1 MKRNSGP
8 IHTGGRSST
17 KDKQRKTNRIY
28 NISITVVIVLILIVG
43 ASILFSKDET
53 KQASTTIKE
62 DTPKQT
68 EESDTKTSEVKD
80 KDQDTASK
88 TDDSSTSEDQD
99 GTDAEQGTE
108 DPGQDDS
115 KVILGSEDENDENTE
130 TSDLAESVGT
140 PQTSKAEITNFDKGS
155 TNWAEMEQA
164 VAQGAGISTDN
175 MTILWLGNGG
185 APGKAVGTVSAKDTK
200 QVYRVNIEWVE
211 GSGWKPVNVE
221 KK

>member
-1 MKRNSGP
+1 MKKNSGP
-8 IHTGGRSST
+8 FHTGARSST

-53 KQASTTIKE
+53 KQASTTVKE

-68 EESDTKTSEVKD
+68 EKSDAKTSKAED
-80 KDQDTASK
+80 EDQDITSE
-88 TDDSSTSEDQD
+88 TDDSNAENQD
-99 GTDAEQGTE
+99 ETDEEQGIDE
-108 DPGQDDS
+108 NGQDDS
-115 KVILGSEDENDENTE
+115 TVILESEDENDENTE
-130 TSDLAESVGT
+130 TSDSPDSVETKQPSNAEV
-140 PQTSKAEITNFDKGS
+140 TNFDKGS
-155 TNWAEMEQA
+155 TNWTAMENA

-175 MTILWLGNGG
+175 MTVLWLGNGG

-200 QVYRVNIEWVE
+200 QVYSVNIEWVE
-211 GSGWKPVNVE
+211 GSGWKPVKVE